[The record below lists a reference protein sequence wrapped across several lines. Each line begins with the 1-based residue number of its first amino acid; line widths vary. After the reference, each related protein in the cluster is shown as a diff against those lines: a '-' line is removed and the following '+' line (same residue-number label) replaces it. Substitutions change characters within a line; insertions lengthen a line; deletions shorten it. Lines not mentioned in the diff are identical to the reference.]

1 MAAIGVPQ
9 RDFLCPL
16 AEGRQQ
22 GRPACTAPGCPHPW
36 QHGPGPGSPLGTAA
50 PGTCRESCL
59 TRSGQWFPP
68 PGRSRSCGAHSG
80 LPTSPLTGF
89 LHPQVIFLGLPSL
102 PRAAWHSGDGQPG
115 TCAARSREGALV
127 PAHPLGHFFFLIGIL
142 LQGGG
147 CSTPPPMCDSAMCW
161 ARGCCCHCGYQSLGT
176 SRWVPAAG
184 YESLGASRPRSQSKC
199 FITSIKHLP
208 PVPPAAPSPSHRRG
222 GGSCSLSLW
231 HISSARRPQ
240 APGNPG

>member
-147 CSTPPPMCDSAMCW
+147 CSTPPQPAKASNAFLFSFIYRR
-161 ARGCCCHCGYQSLGT
+161 RGRETLTLNRPLCRSGAHCGSDGFSWGMWRESVGFLGVCPPPT
-176 SRWVPAAG
+176 FQWG
-184 YESLGASRPRSQSKC
+184 DFGGA
-199 FITSIKHLP
+199 
-208 PVPPAAPSPSHRRG
+208 V
-222 GGSCSLSLW
+222 
-231 HISSARRPQ
+231 
-240 APGNPG
+240 